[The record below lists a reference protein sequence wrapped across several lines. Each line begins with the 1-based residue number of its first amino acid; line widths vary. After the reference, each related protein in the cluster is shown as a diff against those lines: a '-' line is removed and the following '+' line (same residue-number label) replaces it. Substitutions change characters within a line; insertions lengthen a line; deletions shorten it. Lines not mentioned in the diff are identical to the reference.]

1 VVHIVTNGQHQQGN
15 NPRNELRL
23 VEPRP
28 LTPNG
33 VGFPEEK
40 KQKKTKD
47 KKNRR
52 WRCSYRPVMEHWRKF
67 FFSPSHLLDQKKEKE
82 KTQNRPPA
90 AMGQS
95 KKMWR

>member
-1 VVHIVTNGQHQQGN
+1 MELRFYFFTLPYGGSQVKLHKTSTITRRTRNVVHIVTNGQHQQGN

-40 KQKKTKD
+40 QKTKD
-47 KKNRR
+47 KKNIDGGGVVIG
-52 WRCSYRPVMEHWRKF
+52 P
-67 FFSPSHLLDQKKEKE
+67 
-82 KTQNRPPA
+82 
-90 AMGQS
+90 
-95 KKMWR
+95 